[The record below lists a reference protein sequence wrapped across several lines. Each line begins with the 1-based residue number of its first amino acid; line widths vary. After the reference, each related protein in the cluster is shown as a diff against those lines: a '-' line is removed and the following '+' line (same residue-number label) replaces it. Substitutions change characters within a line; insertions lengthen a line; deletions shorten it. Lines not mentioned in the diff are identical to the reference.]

1 MYFIHHFAHLKSLAR
16 AQEWMSY
23 LGFGPCELQVHPSA
37 TPWMTVS
44 IDAAQRAEVQLL
56 INALERSEPNSFPSF
71 WDLGRRPALAVRHV
85 RTDAPESSERPKASS
100 IGWHPP
106 DAESGY
112 DPDLQRIRDAMSHS
126 RMP

>member
-23 LGFGPCELQVHPSA
+23 LGFGPHEFQAHPST

-56 INALERSEPNSFPSF
+56 FNALERSEPNSFPGF
-71 WDLGRRPALAVRHV
+71 WDLGRRPALA
-85 RTDAPESSERPKASS
+85 TSPLLPDETSTNERPKVSS

-106 DAESGY
+106 DVESGY